1 MALYLVTGG
10 AGFIGSHTVEELVRR
25 GESVRVLD
33 DLSTGRKENLSRVL
47 NKIDLHEGDIR
58 DLEAIRPLF
67 EGVNYVVHFAAASSV
82 LRSIKEPVETTQVNL
97 MGTLHVLVAAR
108 DAQAKRMVL
117 AATGAIYGDNP
128 VLPRVE
134 TQMPDPLSPYAIV
147 KLAGEYF
154 GQVFHRLFGLEFVA
168 LRYFN
173 IFGPRQNPL
182 SPYSGVLSKFVRA
195 YLGGTTP
202 IIHGSGEQSR
212 DFTYVANVVDATL
225 RACQAPEAPG
235 KVINVGTGRGTSL
248 NSAIRVLN
256 QIFGIQVMPQHD
268 PPRLGD
274 FMHSTAD
281 ITLARTVLGYE
292 PVVNFEEGLR
302 RTVEWMRTTLA

>member
-1 MALYLVTGG
+1 MARYLVTGG

-25 GESVRVLD
+25 GDSVRVFD
-33 DLSTGRKENLSRVL
+33 DLSTGKQENLSAVFEQ
-47 NKIDLHEGDIR
+47 IDFRQGDIC
-58 DLEAIRPLF
+58 DLDAMRPLF
-67 EGVNYVVHFAAASSV
+67 EGVDYVIHFAAASSV
-82 LRSIKEPVETTQVNL
+82 LRSIQEPVATTQVNL

-108 DAQAKRMVL
+108 DAHVKRMVM
-117 AATGAIYGDNP
+117 ACTGAIYGNNP

-154 GQVFHRLFGLEFVA
+154 GQVFNRLFGLEFVA

-182 SPYSGVLSKFVRA
+182 SQYSGVLSKFIRA
-195 YLGGTTP
+195 CLTGATP
-202 IIHGSGEQSR
+202 TIHGTGEQSR

-225 RACQAPEAPG
+225 RACHAAQAPG

-248 NSAIRVLN
+248 NRAVEILN
-256 QIFGIQVMPQHD
+256 QMLSVQVVPQHD
-268 PPRLGD
+268 PPRVGD

-281 ITLARTVLGYE
+281 ITVARTVLGYE
-292 PVVNFEEGLR
+292 PLISFEEGLR

>member
-33 DLSTGRKENLSRVL
+33 DLSTGRKENLSSVL
-47 NKIDLHEGDIR
+47 NQIDFRQGDIR

-67 EGVNYVVHFAAASSV
+67 EGVNYVIHFAAASSV
-82 LRSIKEPVETTQVNL
+82 LRSIKEPVETTEVNL

-108 DAQAKRMVL
+108 DAHVKRMVM

-195 YLGGTTP
+195 YLSGITP
-202 IIHGSGEQSR
+202 TIHGTGEQSR
-212 DFTYVANVVDATL
+212 DFTYVANVVDATM
-225 RACQAPEAPG
+225 RACQALEAPG
-235 KVINVGTGRGTSL
+235 KVMNVGTGRGTSL
-248 NSAIRVLN
+248 NRAIQILN
-256 QIFGIQVMPQHD
+256 QILGVQVTPHHD
-268 PPRLGD
+268 PPRVGD

-281 ITLARTVLGYE
+281 IALARTVLGYE
-292 PVVNFEEGLR
+292 PSVTFEEGLR
-302 RTVEWMRTTLA
+302 RTVGWMRTTLL

>member
-1 MALYLVTGG
+1 LALYLVTGG

-33 DLSTGRKENLSRVL
+33 DLSTGKKQNLSSVL
-47 NKIDLHEGDIR
+47 DRIDFRQGDIR
-58 DLEAIRPLF
+58 DLDAIRPLF
-67 EGVNYVVHFAAASSV
+67 DGVDYVIHFAAASSV
-82 LRSIKEPVETTQVNL
+82 LRSIQEPVETTQVNL

-108 DAQAKRMVL
+108 DARVKRMVM

-154 GQVFHRLFGLEFVA
+154 GQVFYRLFALEFVA

-182 SPYSGVLSKFVRA
+182 SQYSGVLSKFVRA
-195 YLGGTTP
+195 YLTGTRPT
-202 IIHGSGEQSR
+202 IHGTGEQSR

-225 RACQAPEAPG
+225 RACQAPQAPG
-235 KVINVGTGRGTSL
+235 KIINVGTGRGTSL
-248 NSAIRVLN
+248 NRAIEILN
-256 QIFGIQVMPQHD
+256 RILGVEVTPLHD
-268 PPRLGD
+268 PPRVGD

-281 ITLARTVLGYE
+281 ITVARTVLGYE
-292 PVVNFEEGLR
+292 PLVSFEEGLR
-302 RTVEWMRTTLA
+302 RTVEWMRATLS

>member
-1 MALYLVTGG
+1 LALYLVTGG
-10 AGFIGSHTVEELVRR
+10 AGFIGSHTVEELVSR
-25 GESVRVLD
+25 GDSVRVLD
-33 DLSTGRKENLSRVL
+33 DLSTGRKENLSSVL
-47 NKIDLHEGDIR
+47 SKIEFREGDIR
-58 DLEAIRPLF
+58 DLEAIQPLF
-67 EGVNYVVHFAAASSV
+67 EGVNYVIHFAAASSV
-82 LRSIKEPVETTQVNL
+82 LRSIKEPVATTQVNL
-97 MGTLHVLVAAR
+97 MGTLNVLVASR
-108 DAQAKRMVL
+108 DARVKRMVM

-182 SPYSGVLSKFVRA
+182 SQYSGVLSKFVRA
-195 YLGGTTP
+195 YLSGTTP
-202 IIHGSGEQSR
+202 VIHGTGEQSR

-225 RACQAPEAPG
+225 RACQAPQAPG

-248 NSAIRVLN
+248 NRAIQILN
-256 QIFGIQVMPQHD
+256 QILGFQVTPQHD
-268 PPRLGD
+268 PPRVGD

-281 ITLARTVLGYE
+281 VTVARTVLGYE
-292 PVVNFEEGLR
+292 PSVTFEEGLR
-302 RTVEWMRTTLA
+302 RTVEWMRTTLT

>member
-25 GESVRVLD
+25 GDSVRVLD
-33 DLSTGRKENLSRVL
+33 DLSTGKKENLASVL
-47 NKIDLHEGDIR
+47 GKIDFREGDIR
-58 DLEAIRPLF
+58 NLEAIQPLF
-67 EGVNYVVHFAAASSV
+67 QGVDYVIHFAAASSV
-82 LRSIKEPVETTQVNL
+82 LRSIKEPVATTQVNL

-108 DAQAKRMVL
+108 DAQVKRMVM
-117 AATGAIYGDNP
+117 AATGAVYGDNP

-154 GQVFHRLFGLEFVA
+154 GVVFHRLFGLEFVA

-182 SPYSGVLSKFVRA
+182 SPYSGVLSKFIRA
-195 YLGGTTP
+195 YLTGQTP
-202 IIHGSGEQSR
+202 TIHGTGEQSR

-225 RACQAPEAPG
+225 RACQAREASG
-235 KVINVGTGRGTSL
+235 KVINVGTGRGSTL
-248 NSAIRVLN
+248 NQAIGLLN
-256 QIFGIQVMPQHD
+256 QIVGVKVTPEHD
-268 PPRLGD
+268 PPRVGD

-281 ITLARTVLGYE
+281 ITVARRVLGYE
-292 PVVNFEEGLR
+292 PHVNFEEGLR
-302 RTVEWMRTTLA
+302 RTVEWMRTTMN

>member
-33 DLSTGRKENLSRVL
+33 DLSTGRKENLSSVL
-47 NKIDLHEGDIR
+47 NQIDFHRGDIR
-58 DLEAIRPLF
+58 DLEAIRSLF
-67 EGVNYVVHFAAASSV
+67 EGVNYVIHFAAASSV
-82 LRSIKEPVETTQVNL
+82 LRSIKEPVETTEVNL

-108 DAQAKRMVL
+108 DAHVKRMVM

-154 GQVFHRLFGLEFVA
+154 GKVFHRLFGLEFVA

-195 YLGGTTP
+195 YLSGMTP
-202 IIHGSGEQSR
+202 TIHGTGEQSR
-212 DFTYVANVVDATL
+212 DFTYVANVVDATM
-225 RACQAPEAPG
+225 RACQAAEAPG
-235 KVINVGTGRGTSL
+235 KVINVGTGRGSSL
-248 NSAIRVLN
+248 NRAIQILN
-256 QIFGIQVMPQHD
+256 QILGVQVTPHHD
-268 PPRLGD
+268 PPRVGD

-281 ITLARTVLGYE
+281 IALARTVLGYE
-292 PVVNFEEGLR
+292 PSVTFEEGLR
-302 RTVEWMRTTLA
+302 RTVEWMRTTLT

>member
-1 MALYLVTGG
+1 LATYLVTGG

-25 GESVRVLD
+25 GETVRVLD
-33 DLSTGRKENLSRVL
+33 DLSTGKIENLASVVD
-47 NKIDLHEGDIR
+47 KIDFREGDIR

-67 EGVNYVVHFAAASSV
+67 DGVDFLIHFAAASSV
-82 LRSIKEPVETTQVNL
+82 LRSIREPVATTQVNL
-97 MGTLHVLVAAR
+97 MGTLHILVAAR
-108 DAQAKRMVL
+108 DARVKRMVM
-117 AATGAIYGDNP
+117 ACTGAVYGDNP

-154 GQVFHRLFGLEFVA
+154 GQVFNRLFGLEFVA

-182 SPYSGVLSKFVRA
+182 SQYSGVLSKFIRA
-195 YLGGTTP
+195 YLTGGTP
-202 IIHGSGEQSR
+202 VIHGTGEQSR

-225 RACQAPEAPG
+225 RACQAREAPG
-235 KVINVGTGRGTSL
+235 KVINVGTGRGSTL
-248 NSAIRVLN
+248 NEAIGLLN
-256 QIFGIQVMPQHD
+256 KIVGVQLTPQHE
-268 PPRLGD
+268 PPRVGD

-281 ITLARTVLGYE
+281 ITVARKILGYE
-292 PVVNFEEGLR
+292 PLVDFEEGLR
-302 RTVEWMRTTLA
+302 RTVAWMRATFN